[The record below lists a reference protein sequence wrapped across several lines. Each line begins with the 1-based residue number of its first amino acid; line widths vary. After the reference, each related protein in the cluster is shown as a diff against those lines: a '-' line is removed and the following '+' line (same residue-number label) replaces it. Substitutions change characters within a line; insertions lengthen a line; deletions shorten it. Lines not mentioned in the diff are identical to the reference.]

1 MKTLNATDEKA
12 LLQQLRDGDGT
23 AFTAIYNTYYGT
35 LYLHAYNRL
44 RNREIAQDIV
54 HDLFTNLWSKKT
66 QLTISE
72 GLSSYL
78 YTAVRN
84 RIIDYVSRQESSSRY
99 IQSLGKYLEQN
110 RDRPDLKVEAQELA
124 ALIEKEIAALSP
136 QLRIVFELSRNEH
149 LSHKEIA
156 IKLNLSEQTV
166 RGYIK
171 NALRTLR
178 VKFGTYFFLAIYL
191 VQKLF

>member
-1 MKTLNATDEKA
+1 MTPLKHTDGKA
-12 LLQQLRDGDGT
+12 LLLRLRDGDGT
-23 AFTAIYNTYYGT
+23 AFTTIYNTYYST

-44 RNREIAQDIV
+44 RNRETAKDII
-54 HDLFTNLWSKKT
+54 HDLFANLWSKRAQLSIT
-66 QLTISE
+66 Q

-84 RIIDYVSRQESSSRY
+84 RIIDHISRQQTSSRY
-99 IQSLGKYLEQN
+99 IQSLGNYLEQCN
-110 RDRPDLKVEAQELA
+110 ETPDLKVEEQELA

-156 IKLNLSEQTV
+156 ERLNLSEQTV
-166 RGYIK
+166 RGYVK

-178 VKFGTYFFLAIYL
+178 LKFGAYFLLIIYL
-191 VQKLF
+191 VLKIF

>member
-78 YTAVRN
+78 YTAIRN

-99 IQSLGKYLEQN
+99 IQSLGNYLEQN
-110 RDRPDLKVEAQELA
+110 RDTPDLKVEAQELA
-124 ALIEKEIAALSP
+124 AMIEKEIAALSP

>member
-1 MKTLNATDEKA
+1 MKTPNATDKKA

-23 AFTAIYNTYYGT
+23 AFTTIYNTYYST

-54 HDLFTNLWSKKT
+54 HDLFANLWSKKT
-66 QLTISE
+66 QLTITE

-84 RIIDYVSRQESSSRY
+84 RIIDYVSRQETSSRY
-99 IQSLGKYLEQN
+99 IQSLGNFLLQTP
-110 RDRPDLKVEAQELA
+110 DTPDLKVEAQELA
-124 ALIEKEIAALSP
+124 AMIEKEIAALSP
-136 QLRIVFELSRNEH
+136 QLRVVFELSRNEH

-156 IKLNLSEQTV
+156 AKLSLSEQTV

-171 NALRTLR
+171 SALRTLR
-178 VKFGTYFFLAIYL
+178 LKFGTHFFLTIYL
-191 VQKLF
+191 LLKLV